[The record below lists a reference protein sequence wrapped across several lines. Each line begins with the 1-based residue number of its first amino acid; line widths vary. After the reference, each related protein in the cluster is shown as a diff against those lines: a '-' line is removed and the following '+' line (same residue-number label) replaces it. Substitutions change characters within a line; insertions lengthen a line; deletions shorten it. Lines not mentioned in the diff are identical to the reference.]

1 MSDETVPISESVS
14 NFNIYSVELR
24 TKIDGILKHVLL
36 VSGGIQTITIGAFL
50 SGKAP
55 TLTPEVISL
64 LKLGWLSLS
73 ISIICCLS
81 LMLLQILAMVQVGL
95 KQATKLKEL
104 RPGVEVMNAWLPLRI
119 LNWCVGLIAF
129 FSCVLG
135 VFIISKAAM
144 SLIAGNGVA

>member
-1 MSDETVPISESVS
+1 MSDESVSISESVS
-14 NFNIYSVELR
+14 NFNTYSVELR
-24 TKIDGILKHVLL
+24 TKIDGILKQVLL

-55 TLTPEVISL
+55 TLTAEVIFL

-95 KQATKLKEL
+95 KQARKLQEL
-104 RPGVEVMNAWLPLRI
+104 RPGVEVMTAWLPLRI
-119 LNWCVGLIAF
+119 LNWCVGLTAF
-129 FSCVLG
+129 LSCVVG
-135 VFIISKAAM
+135 VFLVSKAAIH
-144 SLIAGNGVA
+144 LIGGNGVA